1 MGMKGDKHDAGR
13 PESMRDGKGEEMTVY
28 LHSLAHFHP
37 ENKIDNRF
45 LEQLD
50 IGTDNEWIVSR
61 TGIRTRHTVL
71 PLDYICAT
79 RNRDPRRADEAS
91 IYSNAE
97 TGCRAASMAL
107 GRAGLAASDI
117 GMVIAGGSA
126 PRMGSPAEACLIADR
141 LGISAPCFDLNSAC
155 STFVAQLR
163 LLAMMDT
170 AVVPDFILLVHPENL
185 TRTVDYSDRRTAVL
199 IGDCT
204 TAAIVSHRVPAS
216 VQIGPV
222 TMESNPAA
230 WRKVSVPAMGHLQ
243 QDGAA
248 VQNFAIRKMSAL
260 VEHLRPRRR
269 VTAGSSGTRRTCPCC
284 SRSARGRESTPPGI
298 STTSTAAEIAAAL
311 DQRPFS
317 PSGFPGSVRA
327 TMFCSRWWAPVS
339 PGPGP
344 CCIFE
349 GRPCNEPRR
358 RDRNRSAGAQWAW
371 PGGVRTGSAVRAI
384 RNPLPSG
391 VGLVGVHVYGG
402 RHTGERGPAA

>member
-1 MGMKGDKHDAGR
+1 
-13 PESMRDGKGEEMTVY
+13 MRDAKGEEMTVY
-28 LHSLAHFHP
+28 LHSLGHFHP

-79 RNRDPRRADEAS
+79 RNRDPRCADEAS

-107 GRAGLAASDI
+107 GRAGLTASDI

-155 STFVAQLR
+155 STFIAQLR
-163 LLAMMDT
+163 FLYMLDT
-170 AVVPDFILLVHPENL
+170 AAAPDFILLVHPENL

-204 TAAIVSHRVPAS
+204 SAAIVSHRVPSS

-222 TMESNPAA
+222 TLESDPAG
-230 WRKVSVPAMGHLQ
+230 WRKVSIPAMGHLQ

-260 VEHLRPRRR
+260 VEHLRPRTPGDCWFVGHQANLPMLQSVCVRAGIDPSR
-269 VTAGSSGTRRTCPCC
+269 HLYNVDSRGNCGCAGSAAVISERFSQFGAGDDVLLAVVGAGLTWAG
-284 SRSARGRESTPPGI
+284 SLLHFRGETV
-298 STTSTAAEIAAAL
+298 
-311 DQRPFS
+311 Q
-317 PSGFPGSVRA
+317 
-327 TMFCSRWWAPVS
+327 
-339 PGPGP
+339 
-344 CCIFE
+344 
-349 GRPCNEPRR
+349 
-358 RDRNRSAGAQWAW
+358 
-371 PGGVRTGSAVRAI
+371 
-384 RNPLPSG
+384 
-391 VGLVGVHVYGG
+391 
-402 RHTGERGPAA
+402 